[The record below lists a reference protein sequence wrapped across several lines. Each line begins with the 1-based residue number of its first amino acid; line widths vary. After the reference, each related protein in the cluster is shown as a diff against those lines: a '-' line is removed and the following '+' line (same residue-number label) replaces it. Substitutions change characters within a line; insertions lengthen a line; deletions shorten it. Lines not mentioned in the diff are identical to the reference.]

1 MATSQKTNDII
12 IPAWYVYNV
21 KMVCGIQPIKVSESC
36 AGDPTA
42 NNGGAILSRGIYSTE
57 VNIFNYNEHVPAR
70 IIKYYVPLV
79 RENKPIGFEPNQQQ
93 AKRIAEIVLKPN
105 CATADDCCG
114 IAKILKVKNILNIG
128 FLKIVSSVDLSV
140 TAVYTA
146 ADLERN
152 SVVSID
158 VEEINAKT
166 LHYIP
171 SGD

>member
-1 MATSQKTNDII
+1 MATSQKKDDVII
-12 IPAWYVYNV
+12 IPMWYVYNV
-21 KMVCGIQPIKVSESC
+21 KMVCGIQPIKVSEPCINS
-36 AGDPTA
+36 
-42 NNGGAILSRGIYSTE
+42 NNDRAILSRGMYSTE

-70 IIKYYVPLV
+70 IIKYYVQLA
-79 RENKPIGFEPNQQQ
+79 REYKPIGFEPEQQQ

-146 ADLERN
+146 ADFESN
-152 SVVSID
+152 NVVSID
-158 VEEINAKT
+158 VEQINAKT
-166 LHYIP
+166 VHYTP
-171 SGD
+171 SAD